1 MTTMRLTI
9 DDKSQDLVE
18 AFQIFASKFQG
29 VSVEIETHETEE
41 EVLSSFRTAIKDIAS
56 GEGVK
61 NAISSKDFLKEI
73 ANG

>member
-1 MTTMRLTI
+1 MTTMKLTI

-61 NAISSKDFLKEI
+61 MPYHLRTF
-73 ANG
+73 

>member
-1 MTTMRLTI
+1 MTTMKLTI

>member
-41 EVLSSFRTAIKDIAS
+41 EVLSSFRIAIKDIAS

-61 NAISSKDFLKEI
+61 NAISSKEFLKEI
-73 ANG
+73 TNG